1 METGKKTAGNQLPEA
16 EVFFSDVEFRKAVD
30 VAVIRRAYED
40 ANKKVSSQYESNNRL
55 KRMSGTLLGWI
66 VAALISLAGAIVALY
81 PGGWSVAL
89 IMAVYA
95 FADLFVPAGI
105 LVFRLH
111 YGNIFHI
118 PGHAPRYSLSRPMC
132 DYMKKLRPE
141 DQEKM
146 FLVHMLQN
154 RQMDIDANDAAHLR
168 HVKAYRAAVI
178 SIFSIIIVGAVLFTC
193 LVIAL

>member
-1 METGKKTAGNQLPEA
+1 METGEKTAGNQLPEA
-16 EVFFSDVEFRKAVD
+16 EVFFSDVEFRKVVD

-40 ANKKVSSQYESNNRL
+40 ANKEVSSQYESNNRL

-89 IMAVYA
+89 IIAVYG
-95 FADLFVPAGI
+95 FAALFVPAGI
-105 LVFRLH
+105 LVGSLH
-111 YGNIFHI
+111 YRNIFYI

-132 DYMKKLRPE
+132 DYMKLLKPE
-141 DQEKM
+141 LQEKM
-146 FLVHMLQN
+146 FLIQMLQN
-154 RQMDIDANDAAHLR
+154 RQTDIDANNAIHMR

-178 SIFSIIIVGAVLFTC
+178 SIFSTIIVGAVLFIC
-193 LVIAL
+193 LVTAL

>member
-1 METGKKTAGNQLPEA
+1 METGKKQLPEA

-95 FADLFVPAGI
+95 FAALFVPAGI

-111 YGNIFHI
+111 YGCLL
-118 PGHAPRYSLSRPMC
+118 YTS
-132 DYMKKLRPE
+132 
-141 DQEKM
+141 
-146 FLVHMLQN
+146 
-154 RQMDIDANDAAHLR
+154 DAADDQIN
-168 HVKAYRAAVI
+168 V
-178 SIFSIIIVGAVLFTC
+178 
-193 LVIAL
+193 

>member
-1 METGKKTAGNQLPEA
+1 METGKKQLPEA

-40 ANKKVSSQYESNNRL
+40 ASKEVSSQYESNNRL

-95 FADLFVPAGI
+95 FAALFVPAGI
-105 LVFRLH
+105 LASSLH
-111 YGNIFHI
+111 YRNIFYI
-118 PGHAPRYSLSRPMC
+118 PGHAPRYSLSQPMC

-146 FLVHMLQN
+146 FLIHMLQN
-154 RQMDIDANDAAHLR
+154 RQTDIDANNTIHMR
-168 HVKAYRAAVI
+168 HVRTYRAAII
-178 SIFSIIIVGAVLFTC
+178 SIFSIIGAGAVLFIC
-193 LVIAL
+193 LVTAL

>member
-1 METGKKTAGNQLPEA
+1 METGEKSAENRLTEA
-16 EVFFSDVEFRKAVD
+16 EVFFSDMEFRKAVD
-30 VAVIRRAYED
+30 VAVVRRAYED
-40 ANKKVSSQYESNNRL
+40 ANREVSSQYESNNRL

-95 FADLFVPAGI
+95 FAALFVPAGI
-105 LVFRLH
+105 LIARLH
-111 YGNIFHI
+111 YGNIFYI

-132 DYMKKLRPE
+132 EYMKKLRPE

-146 FLVHMLQN
+146 FLIQMLQN
-154 RQMDIDANDAAHLR
+154 RQMDIDANNAIHVR
-168 HVKAYRAAVI
+168 HVRAYRAAVI
-178 SIFSIIIVGAVLFTC
+178 SLFSIIIVGAVLFIC
-193 LVIAL
+193 LVTAL

>member
-1 METGKKTAGNQLPEA
+1 METGKKQLPEA

-40 ANKKVSSQYESNNRL
+40 ASKEVSSQYESNNRL

-66 VAALISLAGAIVALY
+66 VAALISLDGAIVALY

-95 FADLFVPAGI
+95 FAALFVPAGI
-105 LVFRLH
+105 LAGSLH
-111 YGNIFHI
+111 YRNIFYI

-146 FLVHMLQN
+146 FLIHMLQN
-154 RQMDIDANDAAHLR
+154 RQTDIDANNTIHMR
-168 HVKAYRAAVI
+168 HVRTYRAAII
-178 SIFSIIIVGAVLFTC
+178 SIFSIIGAGAVLFIC
-193 LVIAL
+193 LVTAL

>member
-1 METGKKTAGNQLPEA
+1 METGKKSTDNGIP

-95 FADLFVPAGI
+95 FAALFVPAGI
-105 LVFRLH
+105 LVGSLH
-111 YGNIFHI
+111 YGNIFYI

-132 DYMKKLRPE
+132 DYMKLLKPE
-141 DQEKM
+141 LQEKM
-146 FLVHMLQN
+146 FLIQMLQN
-154 RQMDIDANDAAHLR
+154 RQTDIDANDAAHLR
-168 HVKAYRAAVI
+168 HVKSYRAAVI
-178 SIFSIIIVGAVLFTC
+178 SLLSIIIAGAVLFIC
-193 LVIAL
+193 LVTAL